1 MSSFSDIYGYET
13 IKEHMQSAIKLGK
26 VSHAYI
32 INGGLG
38 SGKKML
44 AGILLRLC
52 SVKIWKRQLIHV
64 INVIPAYRQIQA
76 ASLILYGLSM
86 RNQQVLVL
94 MM

>member
-44 AGILLRLC
+44 AGIFAKTLQCENMEETVNPCNNCLLYTSPSPRD
-52 SVKIWKRQLIHV
+52 
-64 INVIPAYRQIQA
+64 A
-76 ASLILYGLSM
+76 
-86 RNQQVLVL
+86 
-94 MM
+94 

>member
-44 AGILLRLC
+44 AGIFTKTLQC
-52 SVKIWKRQLIHV
+52 ENMAFEYKCNTSF
-64 INVIPAYRQIQA
+64 
-76 ASLILYGLSM
+76 
-86 RNQQVLVL
+86 
-94 MM
+94 